1 MMNATLLE
9 IYASLRAAELASTRA
24 QPEAP
29 ARPGAWRRRLA
40 RGLVRLGQRLDGE
53 ALRAASGRID
63 AAPCLNSSDA

>member
-29 ARPGAWRRRLA
+29 ARPGVW
-40 RGLVRLGQRLDGE
+40 DGFSRSG
-53 ALRAASGRID
+53 ALRRGQMS
-63 AAPCLNSSDA
+63 